1 MKTYDTYKETV
12 STFLPKIP
20 NHWKKL
26 RVKNLVDNNQYYP
39 VGDGDHG
46 SIKPSMYQDNGVPY
60 IRVQNLSWDGKLD
73 LSKVVYISE
82 EIQLANKK
90 SILKPGDILIA
101 KTGATIGKLAL
112 ISEEVE
118 EANTTSSVGKL
129 TVDFEKYDPKYIL
142 YCFQAKNFNDQI
154 WLQASQKS
162 AQPGFNIDDLIEFEI
177 TSPEIQEQTQIA
189 KFLDHKTQI
198 IDALIEKKE
207 QLIKK
212 LQAQRQAIINEAV
225 TKGLNKN
232 AKLKDSGIEWLGKI
246 PEHWEVKRTKYLL
259 NEKDGIKIG
268 PFGSSLKL
276 DTLVDKG
283 IKIYGQGNV
292 IKNDFKLGH
301 RYLPFERFEESF
313 QQYEILD
320 GDILVTMMGTTG
332 KSKVFNNSF
341 ERGIL
346 DSHLLRLRFDEN
358 LFNGD
363 LFSIILQQA
372 DYIFQQISFNS
383 VGSIMAGLNSAIIK
397 KIKIITPPLDEQLKI
412 LKFIKDES
420 NKIDLIISKS
430 KTQIKKLKSYR
441 QSIISE
447 AVTGKIDV
455 REWQAPKK

>member
-1 MKTYDTYKETV
+1 MKTYEAYKESGVDWIGNIPKYWSLIPLKYSDETTMGQ
-12 STFLPKIP
+12 SPNSNDYILEKIHDAIPFLQG
-20 NHWKKL
+20 NAEF
-26 RVKNLVDNNQYYP
+26 
-39 VGDGDHG
+39 
-46 SIKPSMYQDNGVPY
+46 
-60 IRVQNLSWDGKLD
+60 GKLYPKAR
-73 LSKVVYISE
+73 LWCNESNKHSKV
-82 EIQLANKK
+82 N
-90 SILKPGDILIA
+90 DILISVRA
-101 KTGATIGKLAL
+101 PIGAINLSDKVYGIGRGLSAVRGIKHYYKYLYYYLHSANEYLNVQGTGSTFTAISTSVLKELQIPNISIG
-112 ISEEVE
+112 
-118 EANTTSSVGKL
+118 
-129 TVDFEKYDPKYIL
+129 
-142 YCFQAKNFNDQI
+142 
-154 WLQASQKS
+154 
-162 AQPGFNIDDLIEFEI
+162 
-177 TSPEIQEQTQIA
+177 EQTQIA
-189 KFLDHKTQI
+189 NYLDHKTQI

-225 TKGLNKN
+225 TKGLNPN
-232 AKLKDSGIEWLGKI
+232 AKMKDSGIEWLGEI

-268 PFGSSLKL
+268 PFGSALKL
-276 DTLVDKG
+276 DTLVEKG

-292 IKNDFKLGH
+292 IKDDFKLGH
-301 RYLPFERFEESF
+301 RYLPLERFEESF

-332 KSKVFNNSF
+332 KSKVFSSNY

-358 LFNGD
+358 LFNGY

-372 DYIFQQISFNS
+372 DYIFQQINFNS

-397 KIKIITPPLDEQLKI
+397 KIKIITPPLNEQLEI
-412 LKFIKDES
+412 LEFINLQSSE
-420 NKIDLIISKS
+420 IDLVISKS

-455 REWQAPKK
+455 RDWQVTSNN